1 MIYSDLRTKPNQAM
15 CYAMLLDVI
24 SLVHTQTDHCLKYAM
39 KSGNG
44 IVCPFDIIVAS
55 LFPY

>member
-1 MIYSDLRTKPNQAM
+1 M